1 MIVAVASGKG
11 GTGKTT
17 LSVALALSAEGQV
30 SLLDCDVEEPNC
42 HLFLKFQ
49 EPRQTREVFVP
60 VPHIDDSLCDNCGAC
75 ARFCQF
81 NAIASLGIKTLVF
94 NELCH
99 SCGGCAKICP
109 KGAISEKDKLIGRI
123 GSAKI
128 GDLFFADGTLEVGQ
142 PISPP
147 LIKEVLKSVSG
158 REGLVIVDSPPGT
171 SCPMVAAVS
180 EADFVILVTE
190 PTPFGLH
197 DLKIAVETIREIRKP
212 HCVVINRCDSGD
224 DRVERYCQEQKIEI
238 ALKIP
243 DSRSVAVAYSKGKTM
258 LDAMPEMLPGLAKML
273 NNIMVSI
280 RTGKMP

>member
-1 MIVAVASGKG
+1 MKVAVASGKG

-17 LSVALALSAEGQV
+17 LSVALALSVEEPV

-42 HLFLKFQ
+42 HLFLPKH
-49 EPRQTREVFVP
+49 EPMQTREVFVP
-60 VPHIDDSLCDNCGAC
+60 VPHIDESLCDNCGAC

-81 NAIASLGIKTLVF
+81 NAIASLGVKTLVF
-94 NELCH
+94 SDLCH

-109 KGAISEKDKLIGRI
+109 KGAITEMDKLIGKIGSFRI
-123 GSAKI
+123 GE
-128 GDLFFADGTLEVGQ
+128 LFFAGGTLDVGQ

-147 LIKEVLKSVSG
+147 LIKEVLKSVPGS
-158 REGLVIVDSPPGT
+158 RDGLVIVDSPPGT

-224 DRVERYCQEQKIEI
+224 DRVEQYCDKQGIQI

-243 DSRSVAVAYSKGKTM
+243 DSRNMAVAYSQGKTM
-258 LDAMPEMLPGLAKML
+258 LDAMPEMRPGLESMI
-273 NNIMVSI
+273 NNVILQQK
-280 RTGKMP
+280 RK